1 MPVECMCQVDWHE
14 GLVMPRNMVMIL
26 QTCPHASLKDM
37 HSEWDEV
44 DFAYMSY
51 FLGQEFSENIRKK
64 EQDEI
69 CLKKEKMEMFV
80 KEALDFQHRE
90 LMQKLVIAQ
99 KKFMSGLENE
109 VEDLEH
115 LVCIS
120 RAFIY
125 SYFKGAPEQTLQ

>member
-1 MPVECMCQVDWHE
+1 MRFHLAHTFYRHNHDLYYEGILEDHYRIIQV
-14 GLVMPRNMVMIL
+14 
-26 QTCPHASLKDM
+26 
-37 HSEWDEV
+37 WDEV